1 MLSSKAIVDGYSRH
15 LFAGAMFIFSSDN
28 CFIIIWLLHLATVL
42 SESCAREEFLVYGEE
57 VRERGDGYS
66 ASELDENGVG
76 RNAVQ
81 PRKVFQDP
89 TNAQFAL
96 ASQSYSE
103 SRLLSAMQPWNS
115 LTYQPHLLHQRFRTP
130 SNLTSAAQPFASNP
144 PCRTPIPPSTG
155 QLTHPTPQNSLTPP
169 QLSSCSSA
177 SMSSLSSSAA
187 YPLLSCTGNILPSSE
202 PQSYSR
208 FDKFDSPTGMYQ
220 LVPGPCTIKRDD
232 PRISTVAIGVSV
244 APSPAASAVDCH
256 CTASD
261 AHGILDG
268 YSTNTSPACRLLLAA
283 AEPLKM
289 RILSSPYPATA
300 EYLPHARMQGQNQTQ
315 QHTRIPNVY
324 INGLPPNFPEDQLY
338 AITREFG
345 TVLSVRT
352 FTRYGIDKLSGY
364 GFVLL
369 DSIDAAEKC
378 IETLGKYRRLYPS
391 FCKLWASLSIILS
404 SSIWPSLPSLP
415 RLTAST
421 ALTHLSPSDLQRI
434 HYIPNMNTPGT
445 HAPDSY
451 KVQSTQDLSSTNL
464 YMQDL
469 PLSTDETDLAVLVR
483 PYRIISSRIFRT
495 RLSNPPGII
504 AFARLET
511 RAAAKEIIE
520 RLDGRMVYDEHATPH
535 RIQVRFADTNEQRKL
550 KRAQYFIGREPSLA
564 PFTLSQAANVNL
576 KHSHFN
582 PFLPQFLQSGLDLD
596 MNASPCLMSDRHLV
610 ARGKSVIPPLLHES
624 GMRQRQQLFARA
636 DNNLPELVTVPDPND
651 ALGNHA
657 AYATRALHD
666 MQNLPYADSHLF
678 DAEAHMQTAMSI
690 NMSNP
695 FRAHNHF
702 KRVEGPIVREHV
714 QQQQA
719 QLAQHAVQERPC
731 RPSNLMACSNVSQ
744 DDFMVSTVGAHH
756 YVATDFTRPRHV
768 GRHRNGLNFGLKN
781 DFKQVHFP
789 LYNVVIL
796 QLLLITAAVA
806 SKVTGSARR
815 HFSSHWEGLE
825 KDNSQRLSPCKY
837 LVMARR
843 IQAREATFSTSG

>member
-1 MLSSKAIVDGYSRH
+1 
-15 LFAGAMFIFSSDN
+15 
-28 CFIIIWLLHLATVL
+28 
-42 SESCAREEFLVYGEE
+42 
-57 VRERGDGYS
+57 
-66 ASELDENGVG
+66 
-76 RNAVQ
+76 
-81 PRKVFQDP
+81 
-89 TNAQFAL
+89 
-96 ASQSYSE
+96 
-103 SRLLSAMQPWNS
+103 MQPWNS

-177 SMSSLSSSAA
+177 SVSSLSSSAA

-232 PRISTVAIGVSV
+232 PRISTVAVGVSV

-300 EYLPHARMQGQNQTQ
+300 EYLPHARMQGQNQMQ

-352 FTRYGIDKLSGY
+352 FTRYGIDKLS
-364 GFVLL
+364 
-369 DSIDAAEKC
+369 
-378 IETLGKYRRLYPS
+378 
-391 FCKLWASLSIILS
+391 
-404 SSIWPSLPSLP
+404 
-415 RLTAST
+415 
-421 ALTHLSPSDLQRI
+421 PSDLQRI

-451 KVQSTQDLSSTNL
+451 KAQSTQDLSSTNL

-511 RAAAKEIIE
+511 RAAAEEIIE

-702 KRVEGPIVREHV
+702 KRMEGPIVREHV

-744 DDFMVSTVGAHH
+744 DDFMASTVGAHH

-789 LYNVVIL
+789 
-796 QLLLITAAVA
+796 
-806 SKVTGSARR
+806 
-815 HFSSHWEGLE
+815 
-825 KDNSQRLSPCKY
+825 
-837 LVMARR
+837 
-843 IQAREATFSTSG
+843 REQHQQYQTHAL